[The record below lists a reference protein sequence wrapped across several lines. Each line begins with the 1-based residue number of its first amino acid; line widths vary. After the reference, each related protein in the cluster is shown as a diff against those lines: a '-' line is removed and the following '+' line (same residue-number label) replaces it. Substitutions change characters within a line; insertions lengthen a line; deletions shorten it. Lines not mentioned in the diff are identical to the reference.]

1 MSPAHVAITGLGAV
15 SPHGVG
21 TDALWNGLLAGRSCA
36 APITRFDASGHRVRF
51 ACEVPGDLSD
61 RLPRRLQRQT
71 DPFARYALIAA
82 EEALVDAGLLTPDPR
97 AVRQPVEGVDAD
109 RVAVV
114 IASGAGGIDEIT
126 TQHQRLLADGPDRVR
141 PYLSIA
147 MPLNMAAGQ
156 VAMRHGLR
164 GPASA
169 VVSACASAADA
180 IGTGL
185 DLLRAGRADMAVVGG
200 TEAAINPLLLAGFD
214 AAGAMSRRNNDPAT
228 ASRPFDVDRDGFV
241 AGEGAAVLVLETAEH
256 AAARGAAPIAWL
268 AGYGASNDALDP
280 SSPAPDGEGAVRA
293 MRLALTDAGLE
304 PKDIDHVNAHAT
316 STPVGDLAEATAMA
330 TVFGDHRPAVTAPKS
345 SFGHL
350 MGAAGAIEAVVTVQA
365 LHHGVVPA
373 TLNTVH
379 QDPACMVDLVLGH
392 PREGVLRAA
401 MSSSFGFGGH
411 NAVLVLTSAA
421 HDLHDRDR

>member
-1 MSPAHVAITGLGAV
+1 MSPAKVAITGLGAV

-21 TDALWNGLLAGRSCA
+21 VAALWDGLLVGRSCA
-36 APITRFDASGHRVRF
+36 APITRYDASAHRVRF

-61 RLPRRLQRQT
+61 RLPRRLLRQT
-71 DPFARYALIAA
+71 DPFARYALVAA
-82 EEALVDAGLLTPDPR
+82 EEALADAGLLAPDAG
-97 AVRQPVEGVDAD
+97 AVRLPVEGIDAD

-114 IASGAGGIDEIT
+114 IASGAGGMDELT
-126 TQHQRLLADGPDRVR
+126 SQHQRLIDGGPGRVR

-180 IGTGL
+180 IGSGL
-185 DLLRAGRADMAVVGG
+185 DLLRAGRADVAVVGG
-200 TEAAINPLLLAGFD
+200 AEAAVNSLTMAGFD
-214 AAGAMSRRNNDPAT
+214 AAGAMSRRNDDPTT

-241 AGEGAAVLVLETAEH
+241 AGEGAAILVLETAEH
-256 AAARGAAPIAWL
+256 AAARGVTPLAWL

-293 MRLALTDAGLE
+293 MRIALADAGLE
-304 PKDIDHVNAHAT
+304 PGDIDHVNAHAT

-330 TVFGDHRPAVTAPKS
+330 TVFGEHRPVVTAPKS

-350 MGAAGAIEAVVTVQA
+350 MGAAGAIEAVATVQA
-365 LHHGVVPA
+365 LRHGIVPA
-373 TLNTVH
+373 TLNTLR

-392 PREGVLRAA
+392 PREGRLRAA

-411 NAVLVLTSAA
+411 NAVLVVTRAG
-421 HDLHDRDR
+421 HDPHDRDR